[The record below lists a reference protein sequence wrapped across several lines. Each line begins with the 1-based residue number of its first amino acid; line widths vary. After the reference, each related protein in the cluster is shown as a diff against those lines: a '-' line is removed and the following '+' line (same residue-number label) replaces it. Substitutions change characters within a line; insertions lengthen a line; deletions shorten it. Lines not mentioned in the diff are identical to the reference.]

1 MVPTNPVLLASYD
14 YHLVAL
20 SILGDTVARWGM
32 KPRLEASGDAGLHA
46 LRKASHPGE
55 PFRLVLSDMQM
66 PEMDGFSFMGR
77 IGDDPKFAGL
87 AIIMLTPG
95 RRRGDAVRGQEL
107 GLASHLSKPL
117 ARSELLLAIRQALGQ
132 VQVDP
137 KSTLI
142 TPSSRRK
149 LGTGVRILLAEDN
162 KVNQRVAVRMLEK
175 SGHRVIVTGN
185 GREVLAA
192 PEQQDFDL
200 VLMDVQMPEMGGL
213 EATTRIR
220 DRERSTGGRMPI
232 VAMTAGAMQG
242 DEEKCLQ
249 AGMDA
254 YISKPVRAEEL
265 LAMVEAH
272 AAIRVKL
279 ISPAPLVPK

>member
-1 MVPTNPVLLASYD
+1 
-14 YHLVAL
+14 
-20 SILGDTVARWGM
+20 
-32 KPRLEASGDAGLHA
+32 
-46 LRKASHPGE
+46 
-55 PFRLVLSDMQM
+55 MQM
-66 PEMDGFSFMGR
+66 PEMDGFSFVAR
-77 IGDDPKFAGL
+77 IRDDPKFAGL
-87 AIIMLTPG
+87 AIIMLTSG

-107 GLASHLSKPL
+107 GLASQLSKPL

-132 VQVDP
+132 VQAEP

-142 TPSSRRK
+142 TPSSLHK
-149 LGTGVRILLAEDN
+149 PGTGIRILLAEDN

-175 SGHRVIVTGN
+175 SGHRVIVAGN
-185 GREVLAA
+185 GREALAA
-192 PEQQDFDL
+192 LEREDFDL

-213 EATTRIR
+213 EAAARIR
-220 DRERSTGGRMPI
+220 DHERSTGGRMPI
-232 VAMTAGAMQG
+232 VAMTASAMQG

-272 AAIRVKL
+272 SAVSPKL
-279 ISPAPLVPK
+279 ISPTPLSPK